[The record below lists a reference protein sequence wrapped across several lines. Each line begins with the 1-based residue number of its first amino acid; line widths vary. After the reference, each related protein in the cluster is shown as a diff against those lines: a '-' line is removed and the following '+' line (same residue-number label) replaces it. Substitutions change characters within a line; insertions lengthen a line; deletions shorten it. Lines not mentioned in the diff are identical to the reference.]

1 MLTYMYYGSYPND
14 WKVHRI
20 AVGALWLL
28 DTLHLVF
35 SIMLGYHYLV
45 SSFGNPLALEFIH
58 WSLKAQIGVNVV
70 IIVIVQCLYAVR
82 MWRLV
87 GIVLAFFM
95 LQPDVFEDL
104 AGWTVIGSFAATT
117 VTDIVIAAFMC
128 FYLYKSKTG
137 FATILLAQASP
148 LVYINSFLA
157 MLNARRSINGHG
169 DTSAGAGLSVEL
181 QSTPHARIPPTHEI
195 VGTKQHL
202 QNISIGHF
210 PYPGEGKSAISW
222 SEEP

>member
-95 LQPDVFEDL
+95 LQPDAFEDL

-137 FATILLAQASP
+137 FATTNSKLSTLLQYTLGSG
-148 LVYINSFLA
+148 LA
-157 MLNARRSINGHG
+157 TGINGHG

-195 VGTKQHL
+195 VGT
-202 QNISIGHF
+202 